1 MHIHEDYVFCVCQ
14 TVYYHLNTWDMEQPD
29 KKLLDGFRN
38 GDRKAFEKIY
48 QYYRVPVIRF
58 SVSIIKDEQEAEN
71 IYHEVFMKILKRRSK
86 IRPEL
91 NFNSYVFTSVKN
103 EIFDYLKALNKN
115 NSLKEKFWERIYQE
129 EDDCS
134 QVKEEQLTKME
145 SIIEGLS
152 PKRRKILE
160 MNYFEKKSYNE
171 IADILM
177 ISKNTVKN
185 QLVKAKFILRKEME

>member
-1 MHIHEDYVFCVCQ
+1 
-14 TVYYHLNTWDMEQPD
+14 MEQPD

-115 NSLKEKFWERIYQE
+115 NSLKEKFWDRIHQE

-145 SIIEGLS
+145 SIIGNLS

>member
-1 MHIHEDYVFCVCQ
+1 
-14 TVYYHLNTWDMEQPD
+14 MEQPD
-29 KKLLDGFRN
+29 KNLLDGFRN

-48 QYYRVPVIRF
+48 QYYRIPVIRF

-71 IYHEVFMKILKRRSK
+71 IYHEVFMKILKRRK
-86 IRPEL
+86 NIKPEL

-115 NSLKEKFWERIYQE
+115 NNLKEQFWERIHQE
-129 EDDCS
+129 EEACS
-134 QVKEEQLTKME
+134 QVKEEQLTRME
-145 SIIEGLS
+145 TIIQNLS
-152 PKRRKILE
+152 PKRRQILE

-185 QLVKAKFILRKEME
+185 QLVKAKFILRREME

>member
-1 MHIHEDYVFCVCQ
+1 
-14 TVYYHLNTWDMEQPD
+14 MEQPD
-29 KKLLDGFRN
+29 KNLLDGFRN

-48 QYYRVPVIRF
+48 QYYRIPVIRF

-71 IYHEVFMKILKRRSK
+71 IYHEVFMKILKRRK
-86 IRPEL
+86 NIKPEL

-115 NSLKEKFWERIYQE
+115 NSLKEQFWEKIHQE
-129 EDDCS
+129 EDECGKA
-134 QVKEEQLTKME
+134 KEEQLTRME
-145 SIIEGLS
+145 SIISNLS

>member
-1 MHIHEDYVFCVCQ
+1 
-14 TVYYHLNTWDMEQPD
+14 MEQPD

-71 IYHEVFMKILKRRSK
+71 IYHEVFMKILKRRTK

-115 NSLKEKFWERIYQE
+115 NSLKEKFWEQIHQE

-145 SIIEGLS
+145 RIIGSLS

-185 QLVKAKFILRKEME
+185 QLVKAKFILRREME

>member
-1 MHIHEDYVFCVCQ
+1 
-14 TVYYHLNTWDMEQPD
+14 MEQPD
-29 KKLLDGFRN
+29 KNLLDGFRN

-48 QYYRVPVIRF
+48 QYYRIPVIRF

-71 IYHEVFMKILKRRSK
+71 IYHEVFMKIIKRRK
-86 IRPEL
+86 NIKPEL

-103 EIFDYLKALNKN
+103 AIFDYLKALNKN
-115 NSLKEKFWERIYQE
+115 NNLKEQFWEKIHQE
-129 EDDCS
+129 EDECGKA
-134 QVKEEQLTKME
+134 KEEQLTRME
-145 SIIEGLS
+145 SIIQNLS

>member
-1 MHIHEDYVFCVCQ
+1 MEKRLLSVLQIIYQ
-14 TVYYHLNTWDMEQPD
+14 NINTWNMEQPD
-29 KKLLDGFRN
+29 KKVMDGFRN
-38 GDRKAFEKIY
+38 GDKKAFEKIY
-48 QYYRVPVIRF
+48 QYYRIPVIRF

-71 IYHEVFMKILKRRSK
+71 IYHEVFMKILKRRK
-86 IRPEL
+86 NIKPEL

-115 NSLKEKFWERIYQE
+115 KTLKEQFWERIHQQ
-129 EDDCS
+129 EDDCG

-145 SIIEGLS
+145 SIIGNLS
-152 PKRRKILE
+152 PKRRQILE

-171 IADILM
+171 IADLLM

-185 QLVKAKFILRKEME
+185 QLVKAKFILRREME

>member
-1 MHIHEDYVFCVCQ
+1 
-14 TVYYHLNTWDMEQPD
+14 MEQPD

>member
-1 MHIHEDYVFCVCQ
+1 
-14 TVYYHLNTWDMEQPD
+14 MEQPD
-29 KKLLDGFRN
+29 RKLLEEFRL
-38 GDRKAFEKIY
+38 GDRNAFEKVY
-48 QYYRVPVIRF
+48 QYYRIPVIRF

-71 IYHEVFMKILKRRSK
+71 IYHEVFMKILKKRK
-86 IRPEL
+86 NIKPEL

-115 NSLKEKFWERIYQE
+115 NTLKERFWERLQQE
-129 EDDCS
+129 QDDRGDL
-134 QVKEEQLTKME
+134 KEMHLTKLE
-145 SIIEGLS
+145 SVIKTLS
-152 PKRRKILE
+152 PKRRQILE

-185 QLVKAKFILRKEME
+185 QLVKAKYIIRKEME